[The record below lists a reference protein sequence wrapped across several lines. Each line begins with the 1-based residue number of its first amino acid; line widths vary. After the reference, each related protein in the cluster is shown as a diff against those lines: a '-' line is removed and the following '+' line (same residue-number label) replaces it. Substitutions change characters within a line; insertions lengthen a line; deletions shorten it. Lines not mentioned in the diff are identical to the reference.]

1 MQLIIVAVD
10 RDHVAEEVVARS
22 LHCEVTPF
30 LDFYIGDLPLLP
42 HLFIYSVIYLYK
54 YGLMEIYF
62 RLRFVI

>member
-42 HLFIYSVIYLYK
+42 HLFIYSVIYLY
-54 YGLMEIYF
+54 
-62 RLRFVI
+62 